1 MTEKNYLFVN
11 FMIQDG
17 KDIKVN
23 LEDQKITFS
32 GTSGADDTEYDNE
45 IELYAKIVKADSQT
59 KQYDRKVHCFMG
71 KSKRAEAWP
80 RLTKD
85 PAKLTWL
92 TTDFDNW
99 RDWADENEEE
109 IAHYE
114 NLMKTMKEISD
125 KNKVVPSMDDLDD
138 DLEEGGGVT
147 ASKQDGCTSDLNDI
161 KPTQRS
167 SRV

>member
-45 IELYAKIVKADSQT
+45 IEFYAKIVKADSQT

-85 PAKLTWL
+85 PAK
-92 TTDFDNW
+92 
-99 RDWADENEEE
+99 
-109 IAHYE
+109 
-114 NLMKTMKEISD
+114 TMKEISD

-147 ASKQDGCTSDLNDI
+147 ASKQDGVVVTAGCT
-161 KPTQRS
+161 
-167 SRV
+167 